1 MVGTGSDQFK
11 GYTARMKLSHIPPR
25 LATGAFIVNTGFT
38 KLSADDDTAKSLH
51 GMASGAYP
59 FVSDVEPQ
67 TFVKALAITEIA
79 VGGVLLAP
87 FVPAWLAGLT
97 LTGFSGG
104 LVRLYLK
111 TPGLTQEDGIRP
123 TQKGTPVA
131 KDFWM
136 LGIGLGL
143 LIDGLTPSRKK
154 RRAVRHAARAPI
166 RKAAAMHR

>member
-1 MVGTGSDQFK
+1 MVGTGLDQFN

-38 KLSADDDTAKSLH
+38 KLSADDDTAKGLH

-59 FVSDVEPQ
+59 FVRDVEPQ
-67 TFVKALAITEIA
+67 TFVKALAIGEIA
-79 VGGVLLAP
+79 VGSVLLVP
-87 FVPAWLAGLT
+87 FVPAWAAGLT

-143 LIDGLTPSRKK
+143 LIDGLTPSRRK
-154 RRAVRHAARAPI
+154 RRAVRRAVRAPI
-166 RKAAAMHR
+166 RKAAALHR